1 MVNNQEKQAIE
12 AIRQARA
19 ALKAGQK
26 KVAYSWAKRAAKL
39 TPDLEDSWLILAAVS
54 KPESSI
60 KFLRQALRI
69 NPNSQRAKKG
79 MAWAERKLSPQGKQ
93 VQNTSAKRQAI
104 QKKEEEKPTSFIF
117 DWRLPAHL
125 HCRDNIFSAQYHP
138 CDGSF

>member
-69 NPNSQRAKKG
+69 NPNS
-79 MAWAERKLSPQGKQ
+79 
-93 VQNTSAKRQAI
+93 
-104 QKKEEEKPTSFIF
+104 
-117 DWRLPAHL
+117 
-125 HCRDNIFSAQYHP
+125 
-138 CDGSF
+138 